1 MDYTPKDYLTAEP
14 RPKKLRIIKKI
25 ALAVLILILI
35 VASFGAGFYL
45 PGRYEVMR
53 ELAKKEA
60 VYLGKVLGKYSQP
73 GPGILAQDVNFDLFW
88 DVWDTLK
95 REYVDKEKLNEK
107 EMFYGA
113 LKGMVES
120 TGDPYT
126 VFMDPKTAQE
136 FAESFTGSFEGI
148 GAEIGIRNEIVTII
162 SPLAGSPA
170 EKAGLKAGDKI
181 YAINGESTAGFS
193 IEEAVRKIRGPKGT
207 EVTLTIS
214 RDGMEKAEDIIIKR
228 DVIVIKSVKTEL
240 KDNKIF
246 VIEVSSF
253 NDDTRNLFEKAVNE
267 AIKTNPKGIVLD
279 LRNNPGGYLETAVD
293 IASEWIDKGI
303 VVTEEFSSTNKN
315 EFESRGRARLKDYPT
330 VVLVNQ
336 GSASASE
343 IVAGALQDYGK
354 AKIIG
359 MKTFGKGSVQ
369 TVDDF
374 KDGSSIKITVAKWL
388 TPQGHYINEQGI
400 KPDIEVDMA
409 EEDYNAG
416 KDPQMEKAI
425 EELGSKK

>member
-1 MDYTPKDYLTAEP
+1 MQYNIEQRKIIGAESEK
-14 RPKKLRIIKKI
+14 RSLFKKI
-25 ALAVLILILI
+25 ALAVLILILMA
-35 VASFGAGFYL
+35 VSFGAGIYL
-45 PGRYEVMR
+45 PGRYEVMKD
-53 ELAKKEA
+53 LAKKET

-73 GPGILAQDVNFDLFW
+73 KPGVLAQDVNFNLFW

-107 EMFYGA
+107 EMFYGS
-113 LKGMVES
+113 LKGMVGS

-126 VFMDPKTAQE
+126 VFMDPKSSQE

-193 IEEAVRKIRGPKGT
+193 IEEAVRKIRGPQGT
-207 EVTLTIS
+207 QVTLTIS
-214 RDGMEKAEDIIIKR
+214 RDGMEKAKDVVIKR

-246 VIEVSSF
+246 VIQISSF
-253 NDDTRNLFEKAVNE
+253 NDDTKGLFEEAVNK
-267 AIKTNPKGIVLD
+267 AIKINPQGVILD

-293 IASEWIDKGI
+293 IASEWIEKGI

-343 IVAGALQDYGK
+343 IVAGALKDYGK

-374 KDGSSIKITVAKWL
+374 QDGSSIKITVAKWL
-388 TPQGHYINEQGI
+388 TPKGNYINEQGI
-400 KPDIEVDMA
+400 NPDIEVDMKQ
-409 EEDYNAG
+409 EDYDKGA
-416 KDPQMEKAI
+416 DPQMEKAI